1 MNRLK
6 SESRK
11 RLIRG
16 IELFELGDLQAASH
30 CFQEAHILG
39 QTFIAEHTLSH
50 LWLWRVGWK
59 LRKWPEI
66 IGQPPRI
73 LASLIFSKLWVPR
86 GNSGLASISAFK
98 TMPIPT
104 ALQEFFDE

>member
-1 MNRLK
+1 MHKLKRESQRRLA
-6 SESRK
+6 
-11 RLIRG
+11 RG
-16 IELFELGDLQAASH
+16 IELFEQGDLQAASH
-30 CFQEAHILG
+30 YFQEAHIIG
-39 QTFIAEHTLSH
+39 QIFIAEHTLSH
-50 LWLWRVGWK
+50 WWLWRVGWK

-86 GNSGLASISAFK
+86 GNSRLASISAFK
-98 TMPIPT
+98 TMPIPP